1 MILISLFVCLTKT
14 CCGEYL
20 ATFIYCRKKK
30 VAIPFTFTNHNM
42 RETENK
48 QPKNCQTLPD
58 SLFCTQ
64 TLQLPFW
71 ESLLPRGGSK
81 GVWNQEM
88 ESRLDPP
95 LTRQPSDFGQLL
107 HCSMPV
113 SYPVKWER
121 GDDNGRTIR
130 SFWGLSEIIPCVL
143 WFLLIHWDTLSP
155 QTPSPLIIES
165 DAHTAPQCL

>member
-1 MILISLFVCLTKT
+1 MLWGVFSNI
-14 CCGEYL
+14 Y
-20 ATFIYCRKKK
+20 IYCWKKK
-30 VAIPFTFTNHNM
+30 VTIPFTFTNHNM

-48 QPKNCQTLPD
+48 QPKNCQALPD

-88 ESRLDPP
+88 ESRLDPRLP
-95 LTRQPSDFGQLL
+95 LPDSHLTLDKLL

-121 GDDNGRTIR
+121 GDDNGTTIR

-143 WFLLIHWDTLSP
+143 WFRLIHWDTLSP

-165 DAHTAPQCL
+165 HAHTAPHCL